1 MELVAAAC
9 ASMAALVAAS
19 LAVIKKDTKG
29 VWIRLKT
36 MRRLD
41 TLSDMWADVIF
52 KFCRLGVG
60 DQRRC
65 MGFNMEMNSK
75 YANGSE
81 YTNVQWCADIR
92 FKGLLTCECA
102 LLKTFEDGFAQFT
115 VGLGKAVL
123 ISLVVLTDTAAFEEF
138 CLAVVSVLRGDF
150 IKTAFGTNFPFG

>member
-1 MELVAAAC
+1 MEPVVAAC
-9 ASMAALVAAS
+9 ASMAARTVAS

-41 TLSDMWADVIF
+41 TLSDMWADF
-52 KFCRLGVG
+52 WRLGVG
-60 DQRRC
+60 DRRRC